1 VPQGEFASLVAWLD
15 GRLGQRVWVSMMGP
29 QERETSVALHTE
41 GELRRADG
49 EILLIDPAPGEVV
62 RFDVG
67 NAVII
72 LLEGDLFEVEF
83 EDAETVA
90 SPDGGT
96 FEKPESAL
104 ADFGEL
110 TVHFRVSSRETR

>member
-1 VPQGEFASLVAWLD
+1 MPQGEFASLVAWLD
-15 GRLGQRVWVSMMGP
+15 GKVGQRVSVSMTGP
-29 QERETSVALHTE
+29 QETNVALHAE
-41 GELRRADG
+41 GELRRAEG

-62 RFDVG
+62 SFEIG
-67 NAVII
+67 NAVVI
-72 LLEGDLFEVEF
+72 LLEGDLLEVEF

-90 SPDGGT
+90 SPAGGT

-110 TVHFRVSSRETR
+110 TVHFLLSSRGTP